1 MSQAVLT
8 RHVHPKQRGIQ
19 GIAEKD
25 KATNNQTRS
34 VHLNNLPETGVLH
47 KPARLFQ
54 ENRHTHT
61 HLFRKIIANL
71 VVECI
76 LRAKTLQLHLTGM
89 GR

>member
-47 KPARLFQ
+47 KPVRLLQ

-61 HLFRKIIANL
+61 L
-71 VVECI
+71 VQKNHCEFGCGM
-76 LRAKTLQLHLTGM
+76 HLTC
-89 GR
+89 

>member
-47 KPARLFQ
+47 KPVRLLQ

-61 HLFRKIIANL
+61 CSEKS
-71 VVECI
+71 
-76 LRAKTLQLHLTGM
+76 LRIWLWNASYVLKHSNYT
-89 GR
+89 